1 MTSSM
6 NICVVCQ
13 YYPPDPFKIGSICE
27 ALVSRGHSVHV
38 LTGVPNY
45 PTGVVPEEYRRG
57 GRRRESTGGVQ
68 VTRAGVI
75 PRRKGKLGLLLNYA
89 SFVVTASLQ
98 ALRVARDTDMILVY
112 QLSPVTM
119 ALPALIMKKKLNRPI
134 LLYCLD
140 LWPESMKILAPDED
154 TTAFRLTRRLSG
166 FIYRSCDAIAVSSPT
181 FSDYLVH
188 EHAIDPSRVSHLP
201 QHAEDVELSASVA
214 EPTAPARFV
223 FTGNIGMTQGIEQIL
238 EAVEMLSET
247 DVFEVHF
254 VGDGSYLE
262 TARRLAIDKGL
273 TGQVVFHGRHPAER
287 MGEFL
292 AMADACLL
300 TLKSDN
306 LTGLTVPGK
315 LQSYLAAG
323 RPVIGAIDGPAR
335 EVIEEARCGLCVSSG
350 DAAGLAR
357 AMQEFMASRDKWT
370 EWGSSARRYYEM
382 HYTFE
387 RFISTLEKMMTDL
400 MRPL

>member
-1 MTSSM
+1 M

-27 ALVSRGHSVHV
+27 ALVSRGHSVRV

-45 PTGVVPEEYRRG
+45 PAGVVPEGYSHG
-57 GRRRESTGGVQ
+57 QRRRETIGGVR

-89 SFVVTASLQ
+89 SFVVTASLH
-98 ALRVARDTDMILVY
+98 ALRIERDTDMIFVY

-119 ALPALIMKKKLNRPI
+119 ALPALIMKWKLNRPL

-154 TTAFRLTRRLSG
+154 TAAFRLTRRLSR
-166 FIYRSCDAIAVSSPT
+166 FIYRSCDAIAISSPT
-181 FSDYLVH
+181 FSDYLVR
-188 EHAIDPSRVSHLP
+188 EHAIDPSLVSYLP
-201 QHAEDVELSASVA
+201 QHADDVGRSAFMA
-214 EPTAPARFV
+214 EPDAPSRFV
-223 FTGNIGMTQGIEQIL
+223 FAGNIGMTQGIEQIL
-238 EAVEMLSET
+238 EAVEMLSVADT
-247 DVFEVHF
+247 FEVHF

-262 TARRLAIDKGL
+262 TARRLVSDRGL

-300 TLKSDN
+300 TLKSEN

-315 LQSYLAAG
+315 LQTYLAAG

-335 EVIEEARCGLCVSSG
+335 DVIEEARCGLCVPSG
-350 DAAGLAR
+350 DVAGLAR
-357 AMQEFMASRDKWT
+357 AMREFMASRDRWT
-370 EWGSSARRYYEM
+370 EWGSNARRYYET

-387 RFISTLEKMMTDL
+387 RFISTLEQTMTDL
-400 MRPL
+400 MGLR